1 MVKRMKNE
9 MGTNPRVIATGGLAK
24 LMNHV
29 SDVIEVVEPNL
40 TLDGLRIISNNL

>member
-1 MVKRMKNE
+1 MH
-9 MGTNPRVIATGGLAK
+9 
-24 LMNHV
+24 HV